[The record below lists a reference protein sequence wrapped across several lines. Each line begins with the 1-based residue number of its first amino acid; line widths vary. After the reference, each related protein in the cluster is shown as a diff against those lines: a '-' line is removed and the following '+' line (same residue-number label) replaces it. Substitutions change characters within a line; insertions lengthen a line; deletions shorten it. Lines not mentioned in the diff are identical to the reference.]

1 MNADKPASLP
11 FPARGLDLSR
21 GLSRQLAG
29 STPLGRNVRLVEP
42 YALRA
47 RGGSR
52 PGTSKFVAGQVPEGS
67 ELIQHLNIVVLA
79 TGEALPTGIED
90 PGTILVD
97 DPSSAGPPYS
107 WGTGTLYFDPL
118 TGDPV
123 TGADLGTRVPGNG
136 PGTKPKRRKGGSGVQ
151 PSKNTLTLAGGTIPP
166 GICFQGRI
174 TVIVTKPAPD
184 PLHWTGQSPSF
195 VGHGCMSSGGLVPVG
210 GGLYLPTTA
219 LIVPRGVTDS
229 IGTPGMPLVTYIKA
243 WLAVN
248 VGSDSFGTVTVDKV
262 SPASSVLCTQGQ
274 DCTASTPTEDPTS
287 PSIGTVIN
295 AA

>member
-1 MNADKPASLP
+1 MNADKPAALP

-42 YALRA
+42 HALRA

-52 PGTSKFVAGQVPEGS
+52 PGLSKFVAGQVPEGS

-79 TGEALPTGIED
+79 TGLALPTGIED

-123 TGADLGTRVPGNG
+123 TGADLGTRVPGSGG

-151 PSKNTLTLAGGTIPP
+151 PSKNTLTLAPGTISP

-174 TVIVTKPAPD
+174 TVTVTKPDPD
-184 PLHWTGQSPSF
+184 PLHWTGQNPSF
-195 VGHGCMSSGGLVPVG
+195 VGHGCMNNGIVPVG
-210 GGLYLPTTA
+210 GGLFKPTTA
-219 LIVPRGVTDS
+219 LIVPRGVDDS
-229 IGTPGMPLVTYIKA
+229 IGSKRMPLLTYIKF
-243 WLAVN
+243 WLSLT
-248 VGSDSFGTVTVDKV
+248 VGGDSYGTVTVDLV
-262 SPASSVLCTQGQ
+262 SQASSATCSLRE
-274 DCTASTPTEDPTS
+274 DCAAGTPTESPTL
-287 PSIGTVIN
+287 PSIGYVIH